1 MKKITEFR
9 KKFLPGTIIIAI
21 LIIINSCSKS
31 KDMNPSPSANG
42 SGGTGGPGTNAVT
55 IQGMTFSPST
65 ITVAVNSTV
74 TWTNKDAITHTVT
87 SDTGL
92 FDSGNVPAGS
102 SFSHTFT
109 TAGTFPYHCKIHPTM
124 VATVVV
130 SATAPTNMPT
140 TPTTP
145 GTPSTPGY

>member
-1 MKKITEFR
+1 MKKILDIRNRLLTAAMMIV
-9 KKFLPGTIIIAI
+9 LVVMA
-21 LIIINSCSKS
+21 NSCSKS
-31 KDMNPSPSANG
+31 KDMNPSPGTKG
-42 SGGTGGPGTNAVT
+42 SGGNGGPATNAVT
-55 IQGMTFSPST
+55 IQGMAFSPST
-65 ITVAVNSTV
+65 ITVAVNTTV

-87 SDTGL
+87 SDSNV

-109 TAGTFPYHCKIHPTM
+109 ATGTFPYHCKIHPSM

-130 SATAPTNMPT
+130 SSSAPTTMPS

-145 GTPSTPGY
+145 STPSTPGY